1 MFIIWIAA
9 ALFPE
14 RVAYDSY
21 RTLALVAVTFVLTWA
36 AIGLLAEL
44 LIFIIHKLEISITK
58 SAIVFFYDRGNHH
71 LNFCKLCR
79 TCNRKPY
86 CSGICNKRHRS
97 IHHSYDFVC
106 NMHNRSI
113 CQQKLMLNVMR
124 RSISGAFFILCFS
137 FIIVLQIKE
146 KWRKINGLYYE
157 N

>member
-1 MFIIWIAA
+1 MKNFFRLLIEMFIIWIAA

-44 LIFIIHKLEISITK
+44 LIFYHPQAGNIHYQERYR
-58 SAIVFFYDRGNHH
+58 VFYDRGNHH

-86 CSGICNKRHRS
+86 CSGIYNKRHRS

-137 FIIVLQIKE
+137 FIIVL
-146 KWRKINGLYYE
+146 
-157 N
+157 